1 MTNKTGFK
9 ETEIGLIPEDWEVK
23 RIGELVKINESN
35 IGKSFEYDTIEY
47 IDIASVDKGRI
58 TDINKIKLED
68 APSRAKRI
76 VKDNDILISTVRP
89 NLRHYT
95 FIEKSKPNTIASTG
109 FAVISGK
116 KINPRFLYYYLTTN
130 YYTDYLTSIADSH
143 TSDYLTSIADSH
155 TSAYPSFNPDVIENS
170 FIPYPS
176 ELEQEAIANILF
188 SLDKKI
194 ELNHKMNQTLEK
206 IGQAIF
212 KHWFIDFE
220 FPDEEGKPYKSNGCE
235 MVDSKLG
242 EIPKGWETVENIAEI
257 CELTNYGYTQSASEE
272 KVGPKFL
279 RVMDINKGD
288 WINWSSVPHC
298 EIEEKNLPKYI
309 LEKRD
314 IVIARMADPGKVAI
328 FESNID
334 AVFAS
339 YLIRIRLKDRKL
351 SYYIYYLMKSNY
363 YQHYILGASSGTVQR
378 NLNAKG
384 LTTGLSI
391 VIPNENAINKF
402 NESIMTL
409 RDKINN
415 DIKEN
420 ENLSQIRDSLLPK
433 LMSGKIRVKGDTK

>member
-9 ETEIGLIPEDWEVK
+9 ETGIGLIPEDWKVK

-58 TDINKIKLED
+58 TELNEIELVN

-143 TSDYLTSIADSH
+143 TS
-155 TSAYPSFNPDVIENS
+155 AYPSFNPDVIENS

-176 ELEQEAIANILF
+176 ESEQESIANILF

-194 ELNHKMNQTLEK
+194 ELNQKMNQTLEK

-220 FPDEEGKPYKSNGCE
+220 FPDEEGKPYKSSGGE
-235 MVDSKLG
+235 MVDSELG
-242 EIPKGWETVENIAEI
+242 EIPKGWEVKDLKDYVKFERGIEPGSK
-257 CELTNYGYTQSASEE
+257 NYFKYQQESMI
-272 KVGPKFL
+272 PFL
-279 RVMDINKGD
+279 RVGDLSGKRVSNIFIEEESSKGKICKEEDILLSLDGTVGIVAVGYRGSYSTGIRKIVITDKSIINKSFVWCFLKTGYIQD
-288 WINWSSVPHC
+288 LIKEHSASKTTIAHAGKAIDFMRMILSDKKTMTNFD
-298 EIEEKNLPKYI
+298 NLVSPLFAQI
-309 LEKRD
+309 
-314 IVIARMADPGKVAI
+314 I
-328 FESNID
+328 SNI
-334 AVFAS
+334 
-339 YLIRIRLKDRKL
+339 
-351 SYYIYYLMKSNY
+351 
-363 YQHYILGASSGTVQR
+363 
-378 NLNAKG
+378 
-384 LTTGLSI
+384 
-391 VIPNENAINKF
+391 
-402 NESIMTL
+402 
-409 RDKINN
+409 
-415 DIKEN
+415 KECQ
-420 ENLSQIRDSLLPK
+420 NLSKIRDSLLPK
-433 LMSGKIRVKGDTK
+433 LMSGKIRLNKPINSNHELSKELEA